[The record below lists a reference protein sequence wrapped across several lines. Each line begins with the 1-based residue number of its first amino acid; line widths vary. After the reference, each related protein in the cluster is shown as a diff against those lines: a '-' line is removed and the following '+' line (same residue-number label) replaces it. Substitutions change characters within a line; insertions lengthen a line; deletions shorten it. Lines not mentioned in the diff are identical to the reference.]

1 MQQNQPA
8 PPPFEPG
15 LAQECWFSVDV
26 ECSGQT
32 PLEGS
37 LISIGACLV
46 DDPSRTFYIELR
58 PDPTKAWG
66 PKEERVHHLTR
77 RHLEESGVD
86 RIEGVRKFA
95 EWVRS
100 TCEAVAPESAPLFV
114 GFNTPFDWMW
124 LTMAFT
130 EAGVKNP
137 FGMSAMDLK
146 SVYYTL
152 HGGENLTWKK
162 TVKRFV
168 RQVYPTDLI
177 ADHNALADAL
187 EQAELARTLR
197 EVALKNRIPP
207 TLPRGR

>member
-1 MQQNQPA
+1 
-8 PPPFEPG
+8 
-15 LAQECWFSVDV
+15 V

-32 PLEGS
+32 PLDGS

-46 DDPSRTFYIELR
+46 DDPKKSFYVELR
-58 PDPTKAWG
+58 PDPTKQWG
-66 PKEERVHHLTR
+66 HKEERVHRLSR
-77 RHLEESGVD
+77 AHLEENGID
-86 RIEGVRKFA
+86 RLEGVRQFA
-95 EWVRS
+95 LWVRA
-100 TCEAVAPESAPLFV
+100 TAEATAPESSPLFV

-124 LTMAFT
+124 LTMAFA

-168 RQVYPTDLI
+168 RQVYPTDLV
-177 ADHNALADAL
+177 ADHHALADAI
-187 EQAELARTLR
+187 EQAELARDLR
-197 EVALKNRIPP
+197 SKSLKNRIPP
-207 TLPRGR
+207 TIPERR

>member
-1 MQQNQPA
+1 MQHDQPA

-46 DDPSRTFYIELR
+46 DDPTRTFYVELR
-58 PDPTKAWG
+58 PDPTKGWG
-66 PKEERVHHLTR
+66 PKEERVHKLTR
-77 RHLEESGVD
+77 RHLETNGVD
-86 RIEGVRKFA
+86 RIEGVRAFA

-100 TCEAVAPESAPLFV
+100 TCEAVAPESSPLFV

-130 EAGVKNP
+130 EAGVRNP

-152 HGGENLTWKK
+152 HGGDNLTWKK
-162 TVKRFV
+162 TDRKSTRLNSSHMSES
-168 RQVYPTDLI
+168 RMPSS
-177 ADHNALADAL
+177 A
-187 EQAELARTLR
+187 
-197 EVALKNRIPP
+197 
-207 TLPRGR
+207 